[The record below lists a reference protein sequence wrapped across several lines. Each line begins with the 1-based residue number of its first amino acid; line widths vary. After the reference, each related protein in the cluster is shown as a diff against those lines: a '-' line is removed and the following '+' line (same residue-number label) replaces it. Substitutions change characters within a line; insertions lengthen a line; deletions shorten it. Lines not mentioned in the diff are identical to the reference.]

1 MRRITPLIVS
11 SLAVASVWAQPT
23 HRTPAQAL
31 DRAFTNLSQKILA
44 MAEDFPEDKYD
55 YRPAPGLRSFGDV
68 ILHIASGNI
77 FAAKAGRGEN
87 VKWDDL
93 ELNPKDYKGKTA
105 IVAALKQSITEASA
119 TLKATPE
126 SQFAASLGP
135 WLAVIE
141 HAGEHYGQLV
151 VYYRNNSLV
160 PPESRKG
167 S

>member
-1 MRRITPLIVS
+1 MRKNALFTLGL
-11 SLAVASVWAQPT
+11 LAVAALSAQVP

-31 DRAFTNLSQKILA
+31 DRNFTNLNQKIVT

-55 YRPAPGLRSFGDV
+55 YRPAPGLRSFGEV
-68 ILHIASGNI
+68 ILHITTGNI
-77 FAAKAGRGEN
+77 YAAKAGRGEN

-93 ELNPKDYKGKTA
+93 ELNPKNYKGKAA
-105 IVAALKQSITEASA
+105 IVAALKQSVSDATT
-119 TLKATPE
+119 TLKGTPE
-126 SQFAASLGP
+126 SQFAGSLGP

-141 HAGEHYGQLV
+141 HGAEHYGQLV
-151 VYYRNNSLV
+151 VYYRNNGLV